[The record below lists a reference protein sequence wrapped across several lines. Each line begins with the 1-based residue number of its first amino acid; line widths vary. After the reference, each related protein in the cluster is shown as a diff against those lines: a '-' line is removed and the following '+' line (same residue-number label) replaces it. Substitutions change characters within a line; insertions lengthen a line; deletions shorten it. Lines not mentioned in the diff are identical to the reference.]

1 MKMESPDKK
10 NQEFNV
16 SENWNEQSKILMK
29 NFSQLTNEDVK
40 FEKGKENDLLKRI
53 QTKLNKQREEV
64 IQIIN
69 ESKPKPVE

>member
-29 NFSQLTNEDVK
+29 NFSQLTHDDVK
-40 FEKGKENDLLKRI
+40 LEKGKEHELLKRI
-53 QTKLNKQREEV
+53 QTKLNKEREEV